1 MLSYIPRSFQSS
13 NLILSS
19 SFLTLFARVW
29 VAMDGG
35 FPEMSFLAL
44 LSKESYLLEMKK
56 CWMQNNMMILE
67 PCIKPEYP
75 VWFFFLT
82 HRVCISKEEG
92 SYLVVTRLQSS
103 DHLTSFR
110 NRHSHLIECVGDGF
124 FLKKNQRRTCKRRNI
139 SLFMTLHT
147 CQCYFVIANNISNVL
162 EHNPVH
168 LSINLLYKMCSMQMR
183 IHLLL
188 PSCRK
193 VKLPFKYSLSSTEG
207 KSMLTMKYRD
217 SRLHITIIKLFV
229 SNKNGIIIVFLNAFL
244 LLTQAGLSFLWF
256 LED

>member
-1 MLSYIPRSFQSS
+1 
-13 NLILSS
+13 
-19 SFLTLFARVW
+19 
-29 VAMDGG
+29 
-35 FPEMSFLAL
+35 
-44 LSKESYLLEMKK
+44 
-56 CWMQNNMMILE
+56 MQ
-67 PCIKPEYP
+67 
-75 VWFFFLT
+75 
-82 HRVCISKEEG
+82 RG
-92 SYLVVTRLQSS
+92 
-103 DHLTSFR
+103 
-110 NRHSHLIECVGDGF
+110 
-124 FLKKNQRRTCKRRNI
+124 TCKRRNI
-139 SLFMTLHT
+139 SLFMTFYT

-162 EHNPVH
+162 EHNPVTF
-168 LSINLLYKMCSMQMR
+168 SINLLNKMCSMQMR

-244 LLTQAGLSFLWF
+244 LLMHAGLSFLWF